1 MTEKYIKRLFVLKD
15 LGINIPSGYDVI
27 YTYLCENYSRITV
40 EDEKYLYRNI
50 YFNGTYKG
58 YLKWYDFVYFP
69 TESIL
74 FELCSIF
81 KLSEKDTE
89 LILECYI
96 KHKLN
101 L

>member
-50 YFNGTYKG
+50 YILMAHIKVILNGMILCIFLLNQFFLSYVL
-58 YLKWYDFVYFP
+58 YLNYQKKIQ
-69 TESIL
+69 S
-74 FELCSIF
+74 
-81 KLSEKDTE
+81 
-89 LILECYI
+89 
-96 KHKLN
+96 
-101 L
+101 